1 MTTPQQLKASEI
13 DLKLAPSQFCERLCL
28 VKTSPNTDFAFTPG
42 REGPNVSMNQLWP
55 ALKFNTHKELMD
67 QLKIDDGKSVG
78 RIKAKVTVA
87 ANKLARNAG
96 IPLTSAGF
104 AYLLGKGCDNF
115 LVLLKKNDI
124 NGDLVEK
131 GVIFDFFDH
140 MNEMESGTGYCSSTE
155 FQHAFKIAMA
165 RMEEDVDEAADDL
178 VNMGGVVTSAK
189 KTVHTEQEQL
199 KPVQPIHEQVE
210 NPLVPSPN
218 GKAGDVPVETV
229 EFKVANASDTSTFGN
244 DGEASEPKTPVS
256 DKVTADK
263 PMDFAEL
270 WNKLKEKGW
279 GHKSGDNLVDWY
291 WVQPEYEGLGQREML
306 ERGTLGRDYF
316 IDQESVMRY
325 AKTHLGLRVMVETPG
340 SEKKAGVHQR
350 RGRKRSAAAAITV
363 EPTVE
368 KKKKEEK
375 KKCGKKK
382 KKPVESPMSVSSRF
396 SMGQLSVDQSVT
408 MSEAEMNIG
417 VSKKKQ
423 DSARKNVTYVKTYNE
438 QDADDERENPE
449 NAESDN
455 DGESKNTEDETE
467 SEDGTFEVMG
477 SHEAWRMLM
486 AHFEFKFH
494 QGKYYCL
501 PGKEN
506 KPGDNSS
513 AIEGRHYF
521 SSLMDLR
528 KHLCAFGL
536 PKCKLFM
543 SKSESDALSRWVRY
557 TNFTGLSASGS
568 TYINPTDFG
577 ELLSFRE
584 AWAMLLQLGLRYT
597 GGYYIVDDPDP
608 SKEPKKFERPEQ
620 MLVHLA
626 RFGIPNIQGV
636 SHDAGLDDNDRLRLD
651 LYIAGTEINS

>member
-1 MTTPQQLKASEI
+1 M
-13 DLKLAPSQFCERLCL
+13 
-28 VKTSPNTDFAFTPG
+28 KTSPNTDFAFTPG
-42 REGPNVSMNQLWP
+42 REGPHVSMNQLWP

-67 QLKIDDGKSVG
+67 QLKIDDVKSVG

-104 AYLLGKGCDNF
+104 AFLLGKGCDNF

-131 GVIFDFFDH
+131 GMIFDFFDH
-140 MNEMESGTGYCSSTE
+140 IHEMESGTGYCSSTE

-165 RMEEDVDEAADDL
+165 RMEEDVDEEAVDL

-189 KTVHTEQEQL
+189 KTVHTEQEQV
-199 KPVQPIHEQVE
+199 KPVKPIHEQVE
-210 NPLVPSPN
+210 DPIVPSPN
-218 GKAGDVPVETV
+218 GKADNVPVETV

-256 DKVTADK
+256 DKVTTDK
-263 PMDFAEL
+263 AMDWAEL

-279 GHKSGDNLVDWY
+279 GHKPGDSLVDWY
-291 WVQPEYEGLGQREML
+291 YVQPEYEGLGKREML
-306 ERGTLGRDYF
+306 EAGTLGKDYF
-316 IDQESVMRY
+316 IDMESVMRY

-340 SEKKAGVHQR
+340 SDEKKDGVHQR
-350 RGRKRSAAAAITV
+350 RGRKRSAAAAVV

-368 KKKKEEK
+368 KKKEEK
-375 KKCGKKK
+375 KKVRKK
-382 KKPVESPMSVSSRF
+382 KKPVESPISIGSHFSR
-396 SMGQLSVDQSVT
+396 GQLSAESFT
-408 MSEAEMNIG
+408 LSEAEMNIG
-417 VSKKKQ
+417 VAQKKQ
-423 DSARKNVTYVKTYNE
+423 HSARKNLTYVKTYNE
-438 QDADDERENPE
+438 QDANDDNENPD

-455 DGESKNTEDETE
+455 DGESKIAEDETE

-506 KPGDNSS
+506 RPGDNSS

-536 PKCKLFM
+536 PKCVKFM
-543 SKSESDALSRWVRY
+543 SSSETDALSLWVRY
-557 TNFTGLSASGS
+557 AHFTGLSASGS
-568 TYINPTDFG
+568 TYVNPTDFG
-577 ELLSFRE
+577 ELLSFTE
-584 AWAMLLQLGLRYT
+584 AWAMLRQLGLRHK
-597 GGYYIVDDPDP
+597 GGYYVVDDPDP
-608 SKEPKKFERPEQ
+608 SKKPKKFEKPEQ

-636 SHDAGLDDNDRLRLD
+636 SNASLDDNDRLRLD
-651 LYIAGTEINS
+651 LYIAGTVINS